1 MHDYPIIIFAALLAY
16 VFGLFSKLAERSPV
30 TAPMVFVVVGILVGP
45 LGFGWL
51 KVLVNTELVR
61 VMAEIALVLVLFVDA
76 SLIDLPALIR
86 TRGIPLRLLLIG
98 LPLTMVL
105 GILLAWPLFPGVSLW
120 LLALLAL
127 ILSPTDAAL
136 GQAVVKSELVPERIR
151 QAINV
156 ESGLNDG
163 IALPPILLCIA
174 VLAGDPSRQL
184 GSGFWFGF
192 VLHQMI
198 YGPLIGAAVGL
209 LGGFLVDRA
218 SRAGWMNEAFQRLVS
233 VSLAM
238 LAYSAAETIH
248 GNGFIAAY
256 FGGLLLGVRSHT
268 VRERVQEFGE
278 AEGQQLA
285 LYIFLLFGL
294 VLVPWALPRWDL
306 QAWVYAILSLTI
318 IRMLPVA
325 LSLIGSG
332 LDRPSVGFIGWF
344 GPRGIASILYLILVV
359 GKLGTKG
366 LEYPLSVIALT
377 VLLSVL
383 AHGLTAVP
391 LSGAYGRYLSRK
403 EPVAGKYSRDS
414 R

>member
-16 VFGLFSKLAERSPV
+16 LFGLFSKLAERSPI
-30 TAPMVFVVVGILVGP
+30 TGPMVFVGVGILAGP
-45 LGFGWL
+45 LGFDWV
-51 KVLVNTELVR
+51 KVSINAELVR
-61 VMAEIALVLVLFVDA
+61 VMAEITLVLILFVDA
-76 SLIDLPALIR
+76 SLINLPALIR

-98 LPLTMVL
+98 LPLTMLL
-105 GILLAWPLFPGVSLW
+105 GILLAWPLFPGLSIW
-120 LLALLAL
+120 LLALMAL

-136 GQAVVKSELVPERIR
+136 GQAVVKSEVVPERIR

-174 VLAGDPSRQL
+174 VLAGDPARQL
-184 GSGFWFGF
+184 GSGFWSDFLF
-192 VLHQMI
+192 SQLL
-198 YGPLIGAAVGL
+198 YGPLMGAAVGWV
-209 LGGFLVDRA
+209 GGFLVDRA
-218 SRAGWMNEAFQRLVS
+218 SQAGWMNDTFQRLIS
-233 VSLAM
+233 ASLAM
-238 LAYSAAETIH
+238 LAYAAAETIH

-294 VLVPWALPRWDL
+294 VLVPAALPHWDSR
-306 QAWVYAILSLTI
+306 AWIYAILSLTV

-332 LDRPSVGFIGWF
+332 LDRPAVGFIGWF
-344 GPRGIASILYLILVV
+344 GPRGIASILYLLIVV
-359 GKLGTKG
+359 GKLGTQK
-366 LEYPLSVIALT
+366 LEYLLAVIVLT
-377 VLLSVL
+377 VMLSVL
-383 AHGLTAVP
+383 AHGVTAVP
-391 LSGAYGRYLSRK
+391 LAGAYGRYVSRK
-403 EPVAGKYSRDS
+403 NKLPANP
-414 R
+414 

>member
-1 MHDYPIIIFAALLAY
+1 MHDYPIILFAALLAY
-16 VFGLFSKLAERSPV
+16 VYGLFSRLAERSPI
-30 TAPMVFVVVGILVGP
+30 TGPMVFVAVGILAGP

-51 KVLVNTELVR
+51 KVSVNTELVR
-61 VMAEIALVLVLFVDA
+61 VLAEITLVLILFIDA

-86 TRGIPLRLLLIG
+86 TRRLPLRLLLIG
-98 LPLTMVL
+98 LPLTMGL
-105 GILLAWPLFPGVSLW
+105 GILLAWPLFPHLSFW

-136 GQAVVKSELVPERIR
+136 GQAVVKSPSVPERIR

-184 GSGFWFGF
+184 GSGFWGDF
-192 VLHQMI
+192 VRSQLV
-198 YGPLIGAAVGL
+198 YGPLVGAAIGW
-209 LGGFLVDRA
+209 LGGLLVDRA
-218 SRAGWMNEAFQRLVS
+218 ARAGWMNDTFQRLAS
-233 VSLAM
+233 AALAM
-238 LAYSAAETIH
+238 LAYAAAEEVH

-256 FGGLLLGVRSHT
+256 FAGLLLGVRSPA
-268 VRERVQEFGE
+268 VRERLQEFGE

-294 VLVPWALPRWDL
+294 VLVPAALPHWDSR
-306 QAWVYAILSLTI
+306 AWIYAVLSLTV

-325 LSLIGSG
+325 LSLIGAG

-344 GPRGIASILYLILVV
+344 GPRGIASILYLIIVV
-359 GKLGTKG
+359 GKLGSQK
-366 LEYPLSVIALT
+366 LEYVLSVIVLT
-377 VLLSVL
+377 VLLSVF
-383 AHGLTAVP
+383 AHGVTAVP
-391 LSGAYGRYLSRK
+391 LAAAYGRYLSEKTR
-403 EPVAGKYSRDS
+403 PADPG
-414 R
+414 

>member
-16 VFGLFSKLAERSPV
+16 VFGLFSKLAERSPI
-30 TAPMVFVVVGILVGP
+30 TGPMVFVAVGILVGP

-51 KVLVNTELVR
+51 KVSVNTELVR
-61 VMAEIALVLVLFVDA
+61 VMAEITLVLILFVDA
-76 SLIDLPALIR
+76 SLINLPALIR

-98 LPLTMVL
+98 LPLTMAL
-105 GILLAWPLFPGVSLW
+105 GILLAWPLFSGFSIW
-120 LLALLAL
+120 LLALLAF

-184 GSGFWFGF
+184 GSGFWYNF
-192 VLHQMI
+192 VFSQLI
-198 YGPLIGAAVGL
+198 YGPLMGAAVGW

-218 SRAGWMNEAFQRLVS
+218 SRAGWMNDTFQRLIAA
-233 VSLAM
+233 SLAL

-256 FGGLLLGVRSHT
+256 FGGLLLGVRSHA

-294 VLVPWALPRWDL
+294 ILVPAALPLWDI

-318 IRMLPVA
+318 VRMLPVA

-332 LDRPSVGFIGWF
+332 LDRASIGFIGWF

-359 GKLGTKG
+359 TKHGTKG
-366 LEYPLSVIALT
+366 LEYLLSVIVLT

-403 EPVAGKYSRDS
+403 QQ
-414 R
+414 

>member
-16 VFGLFSKLAERSPV
+16 IFGLFSKLSERSPI
-30 TAPMVFVVVGILVGP
+30 TGPMVFVAVGIAAGP

-51 KVLVNTELVR
+51 KVSVNAELVR
-61 VMAEIALVLVLFVDA
+61 VVAEITLVLILFVDA
-76 SLIDLPALIR
+76 SLINLPALIR

-98 LPLTMVL
+98 LPLTMLL
-105 GILLAWPLFPGVSLW
+105 GILIAWPMFPGLTIW
-120 LLALLAL
+120 MLALMAL

-136 GQAVVKSELVPERIR
+136 GQAVVKSESVPERIR

-184 GSGFWFGF
+184 GSGFWSDFIF
-192 VLHQMI
+192 SQLI
-198 YGPLIGAAVGL
+198 YGPLMGAAVGW

-218 SRAGWMNEAFQRLVS
+218 SRAGWMNETFQRLVS
-233 VSLAM
+233 ASLAM
-238 LAYSAAETIH
+238 LAYSAAEMVH

-294 VLVPWALPRWDL
+294 VLVPAALPCWDI

-332 LDRPSVGFIGWF
+332 LDRPSIGFIGWF
-344 GPRGIASILYLILVV
+344 GPRGIASILYLIIAV
-359 GKLGTKG
+359 GKLGAKG
-366 LEYPLSVIALT
+366 FEYLLSVIVLT

-383 AHGLTAVP
+383 AHGLTAIP
-391 LSGAYGRYLSRK
+391 LAGAYGRYLSGKNR
-403 EPVAGKYSRDS
+403 PVD
-414 R
+414 